1 MKITH
6 YYRYNSRVA
15 EVYGLPLAMIET
27 RHIRGDYPIT
37 GDLAAHMVSIS
48 KMYNADKVWRK
59 IDNEPITI
67 IKSRDGNNEFD
78 EQEFIQML
86 FLAEIAGPVSLGA

>member
-1 MKITH
+1 MKIIH
-6 YYRYNSRVA
+6 YYRYDSYVA
-15 EVYGLPLAMIET
+15 EVYGLPLAEIET
-27 RHIRGDYPIT
+27 RYIRGDYPIAD
-37 GDLAAHMVSIS
+37 DLSRMASMS
-48 KMYNADKVWRK
+48 KMYNAGKVWRK

-78 EQEFIQML
+78 EHEFIQML

>member
-1 MKITH
+1 MKIIH
-6 YYRYNSRVA
+6 YYRYNSYVA
-15 EVYGLPLAMIET
+15 EVYGLPLAEIQT
-27 RHIRGDYPIT
+27 RHIRGDYPFKDDTNI
-37 GDLAAHMVSIS
+37 GPMR
-48 KMYNADKVWRK
+48 KMYTADKIWRK